1 MQASKRRAAV
11 LAAYL
16 GTFLAT
22 LDISI
27 VNVAL
32 PSMQTALQTDIA
44 GMQWVVNMYAIG
56 LSAIMLSAGSVADR
70 LGHKRCWLMGGI
82 VFTAASWL
90 CGIAPSLSW
99 LLWGRALQGLSAAF
113 LIIGALPIL
122 THLYSDP
129 AERAHCI
136 GGWSAFTSLALI
148 LGPLLGGVLL
158 EQWGWQSIFLI
169 NLPLGVCAIGLGSW
183 AIPERR
189 YEAQAAKDPVGQ
201 VLSLIMLG
209 ALAYGTI
216 AAGQEGVTGT
226 TPLWCWAIA
235 LVCGAVFIQVER
247 KVQHPLIPLTLFQK
261 PVFVVANIASF
272 FLGFSYYSSL
282 FFFSLY
288 FQQVQDWSPAE
299 AGWRMMPLFMANGC
313 VSLCFGRFSAK
324 ASVPTLMMTG
334 YVLIAVAMMAMWWCS
349 VDTPYWMM
357 GSLLLVMGVGAGLSV
372 SGTSLTIMGMA
383 PAELT
388 GSVSGTMNALRQAG
402 MTMGIALLGVLLSAG
417 AIAELTQRL
426 GADGVEQAAHVAQ
439 QAVLYHEGLHD
450 VPTLAVN
457 YAFSMASGFQVAML
471 VAGLLSAFSA
481 VLLWI
486 SRRRERRVAIQT
498 VEA

>member
-44 GMQWVVNMYAIG
+44 GMQWVVSVYAIG
-56 LSAIMLSAGSVADR
+56 LSAIMLSAGSVADKV
-70 LGHKRCWLMGGI
+70 GHKRCWLMGALT
-82 VFTAASWL
+82 FTLASWL
-90 CGIAPSLSW
+90 CGAAPNLSW

-129 AERAHCI
+129 VERAHCI
-136 GGWSAFTSLALI
+136 GGWSAFTALALI
-148 LGPLLGGVLL
+148 VGPLLGGVLL

-169 NLPLGVCAIGLGSW
+169 NLPLGACAIVLGGW

-189 YEAQAAKDPVGQ
+189 YVAQAAKDPVGQ
-201 VLSLIMLG
+201 VLSLITLG

-216 AAGQEGVTGT
+216 AAGQDGATGT
-226 TPLWCWAIA
+226 TALWCWAIA
-235 LVCGAVFIQVER
+235 LIGGLVFIQVER
-247 KVQHPLIPLTLFQK
+247 KVAHPLLPLALFKK
-261 PVFVVANIASF
+261 PVFAVANIASF
-272 FLGFSYYSSL
+272 ILGFSYYSSL

-299 AGWRMMPLFMANGC
+299 AGWRMMPLFVANGC
-313 VSLCFGRFSAK
+313 VSLCFGRLSAK

-334 YVLIAVAMMAMWWCS
+334 YGLIAVAMMAMLWCS

-357 GSLLLVMGVGAGLSV
+357 GTLLLVMGIGAGLSV
-372 SGTSLTIMGMA
+372 PGTSLTIMGMA
-383 PAELT
+383 SAELT
-388 GSVSGTMNALRQAG
+388 ASVSGTMNALRQAG
-402 MTMGIALLGVLLSAG
+402 MTMGIALLGVLLSAE
-417 AIAELTQRL
+417 AISELTQRL
-426 GADGVEQAAHVAQ
+426 GAEGVGQAAHLAQ

-450 VPTLAVN
+450 LPAMATN
-457 YAFSMASGFQVAML
+457 YAFSMASGFQLAML
-471 VAGLLSAFSA
+471 MAGLLSGLS
-481 VLLWI
+481 VILLWLS
-486 SRRRERRVAIQT
+486 SRLESQTALQT
-498 VEA
+498 VEV

>member
-136 GGWSAFTSLALI
+136 GGWSAFTALALI

-158 EQWGWQSIFLI
+158 E
-169 NLPLGVCAIGLGSW
+169 
-183 AIPERR
+183 
-189 YEAQAAKDPVGQ
+189 
-201 VLSLIMLG
+201 
-209 ALAYGTI
+209 
-216 AAGQEGVTGT
+216 
-226 TPLWCWAIA
+226 
-235 LVCGAVFIQVER
+235 
-247 KVQHPLIPLTLFQK
+247 
-261 PVFVVANIASF
+261 
-272 FLGFSYYSSL
+272 
-282 FFFSLY
+282 
-288 FQQVQDWSPAE
+288 
-299 AGWRMMPLFMANGC
+299 
-313 VSLCFGRFSAK
+313 
-324 ASVPTLMMTG
+324 
-334 YVLIAVAMMAMWWCS
+334 
-349 VDTPYWMM
+349 
-357 GSLLLVMGVGAGLSV
+357 
-372 SGTSLTIMGMA
+372 
-383 PAELT
+383 
-388 GSVSGTMNALRQAG
+388 
-402 MTMGIALLGVLLSAG
+402 
-417 AIAELTQRL
+417 
-426 GADGVEQAAHVAQ
+426 
-439 QAVLYHEGLHD
+439 
-450 VPTLAVN
+450 
-457 YAFSMASGFQVAML
+457 
-471 VAGLLSAFSA
+471 
-481 VLLWI
+481 
-486 SRRRERRVAIQT
+486 
-498 VEA
+498 

>member
-44 GMQWVVNMYAIG
+44 GMQWVVNVYAIG
-56 LSAIMLSAGSVADR
+56 LSAIMLSAGSVADKV
-70 LGHKRCWLMGGI
+70 GHKRCWLAGAI
-82 VFTAASWL
+82 VFTLASWL
-90 CGIAPSLSW
+90 CGVAPSVSW

-122 THLYSDP
+122 THLYTDP

-136 GGWSAFTSLALI
+136 GGWSAFTALALI

-169 NLPLGVCAIGLGSW
+169 NLPLGACAIVLGAW

-189 YEAQAAKDPVGQ
+189 YVDQAAKDPIGQ
-201 VLSLIMLG
+201 LLSLVILG

-216 AAGQEGVTGT
+216 AAGQEGVTGV
-226 TPLWCWAIA
+226 TPMWCWAIA
-235 LVCGAVFIQVER
+235 VVGVLAFIQVER
-247 KVQHPLIPLTLFQK
+247 KVTNPLIPLVLFKK
-261 PVFVVANIASF
+261 PVFAVANMASF

-288 FQQVQDWSPAE
+288 FQQVQEWSPAE
-299 AGWRMMPLFMANGC
+299 AGWRMMPLFIATGC
-313 VSLCFGRFSAK
+313 VSLCFGRFSENTK
-324 ASVPTLMMTG
+324 VSTLMTAG
-334 YVLIAVAMMAMWWCS
+334 YVLIAVSMAAMMWCT
-349 VDTPYWMM
+349 VDTPYWIM
-357 GSLLLVMGVGAGLSV
+357 GSLLLIMGVGAGFAV
-372 SGTSLTIMGMA
+372 PGTSLTIMSMA

-402 MTMGIALLGVLLSAG
+402 MTMGIALLGVILSAE
-417 AIAELTQRL
+417 AITELTQRL
-426 GADGVEQAAHVAQ
+426 SAEGVDQAAHLAQ
-439 QAVLYHEGLHD
+439 QAVLYHEGVHGLSGMAGD
-450 VPTLAVN
+450 
-457 YAFSMASGFQVAML
+457 YALSMASGFQMAML
-471 VAGLLSAFSA
+471 VAGLLSGVSA
-481 VLLWI
+481 VLLWL
-486 SRRRERRVAIQT
+486 SRRFEAQTVLQT

>member
-1 MQASKRRAAV
+1 
-11 LAAYL
+11 
-16 GTFLAT
+16 
-22 LDISI
+22 
-27 VNVAL
+27 
-32 PSMQTALQTDIA
+32 
-44 GMQWVVNMYAIG
+44 
-56 LSAIMLSAGSVADR
+56 
-70 LGHKRCWLMGGI
+70 
-82 VFTAASWL
+82 
-90 CGIAPSLSW
+90 
-99 LLWGRALQGLSAAF
+99 
-113 LIIGALPIL
+113 
-122 THLYSDP
+122 
-129 AERAHCI
+129 
-136 GGWSAFTSLALI
+136 
-148 LGPLLGGVLL
+148 
-158 EQWGWQSIFLI
+158 
-169 NLPLGVCAIGLGSW
+169 
-183 AIPERR
+183 
-189 YEAQAAKDPVGQ
+189 
-201 VLSLIMLG
+201 
-209 ALAYGTI
+209 
-216 AAGQEGVTGT
+216 
-226 TPLWCWAIA
+226 
-235 LVCGAVFIQVER
+235 
-247 KVQHPLIPLTLFQK
+247 
-261 PVFVVANIASF
+261 
-272 FLGFSYYSSL
+272 
-282 FFFSLY
+282 
-288 FQQVQDWSPAE
+288 
-299 AGWRMMPLFMANGC
+299 MMPLFMANGC

-372 SGTSLTIMGMA
+372 PGTSLTIMGMA

-481 VLLWI
+481 LLLWI
-486 SRRRERRVAIQT
+486 SRRRERCVAIQT

>member
-32 PSMQTALQTDIA
+32 PSMQIALQTDIA
-44 GMQWVVNMYAIG
+44 GMQWVVSVYAIG
-56 LSAIMLSAGSVADR
+56 LSAIMLSAGSVADKV
-70 LGHKRCWLMGGI
+70 GHKRCWLVGAL
-82 VFTAASWL
+82 VFTLASWL
-90 CGIAPSLSW
+90 CGTAPNVSW

-122 THLYSDP
+122 THLYTDP
-129 AERAHCI
+129 TERAHCI
-136 GGWSAFTSLALI
+136 GGWSAFTALALI
-148 LGPLLGGVLL
+148 VGPLLGGVLL

-169 NLPLGVCAIGLGSW
+169 NLPLGACAIVLGAW

-189 YEAQAAKDPVGQ
+189 YTAQAAKDPVGQ
-201 VLSLIMLG
+201 FLSLVVLG

-216 AAGQEGVTGT
+216 AAGKDGVTAT
-226 TPLWCWAIA
+226 VPMWCWAIA
-235 LVCGAVFIQVER
+235 LVGGLMFIVVER
-247 KVQHPLIPLTLFQK
+247 RVARPLVPLTLFQQ
-261 PVFVVANIASF
+261 PVFAVANIASF

-299 AGWRMMPLFMANGC
+299 AGWRMMPLFMATGC
-313 VSLCFGRFSAK
+313 VSLLFGRLSAK
-324 ASVPTLMMTG
+324 SSVPTLMTTG
-334 YVLIAVAMMAMWWCS
+334 YVLIAVSMMAMVWCS
-349 VDTPYWMM
+349 VETPYWVM
-357 GSLLLVMGVGAGLSV
+357 GSLLLIMGVGAGLAV
-372 SGTSLTIMGMA
+372 PGTSLTIMGMA

-402 MTMGIALLGVLLSAG
+402 MTMGISLLGVMLSAQ
-417 AIAELTQRL
+417 AIADLTRRL
-426 GADGVEQAAHVAQ
+426 LVDGVDNAAQVAQ
-439 QAVLYHEGLHD
+439 QAVLYHEGVTA
-450 VPTLAVN
+450 VPEIASSYSL
-457 YAFSMASGFQVAML
+457 SMASGFQVAML
-471 VAGLLSAFSA
+471 AAGLLSGVSA
-481 VLLWI
+481 LLLWL
-486 SRRRERRVAIQT
+486 SRRWMKSVGLQT
-498 VEA
+498 AQA